1 MKGWS
6 QFQEQWSQ
14 QSQQFSQRLLDRHLR
29 LGITGLSGA
38 GKTAFITSLVQQLT
52 GPVSEVQLPFFSP
65 IRQHRYLGGKLQ
77 TQQAMQTPRFPLEQN
92 LQQLQHGKWPVSTT
106 SWSQLSLSLRYRPAA
121 GLAAKFVDFRELQ
134 LDIVDYPGEWLLDLP
149 MLQQDYRQ
157 WCEFSWQLFAKPHR
171 VGIAEAFQEVLA
183 ATDVDDDSELQMQR
197 LTDRYADLLQ
207 QFRVKAKGCLLQPGR
222 LLLPGDLAG
231 TPLLQLFPL
240 LPSQLATPSR
250 LLQRLERHYQS
261 YQRYVVTPFYQQYFA
276 SLDRQ
281 VVLVDCLSALNGG
294 YDVLQ
299 ELQQALMLVLQSFHY
314 GPSGWLARLFKPKIG
329 KVLFA
334 ASKADQLTPEQHKN
348 LTLLLQ
354 QLLQQPLQDSRFQ
367 YCQSEAMALA
377 AVVTTDVGQVQTP
390 QGVVPCLQGISAQT
404 GIKQTIFPGEVPMS
418 MPSPRLFDHHAFA
431 FPDFLPK
438 QLAPQQ
444 LLPHLRLDQALE
456 FLLGDKLQ

>member
-1 MKGWS
+1 MKGWDKLH
-6 QFQEQWSQ
+6 EQWSQ
-14 QSQQFSQRLLDRHLR
+14 QTQQFSQRLLDRHLR

-52 GPVSEVQLPFFSP
+52 GPVLEVQLPFFSP
-65 IRQHRYLGGKLQ
+65 LRQQRYLGGKLQ
-77 TQQAMQTPRFPLEQN
+77 ANPAMQTPRFPFELN
-92 LQQLQHGKWPVSTT
+92 LQQLQHGQWPVSTT
-106 SWSQLSLSLRYRPAA
+106 SWSQLSLSLRYKPAS
-121 GLAAKFVDFRELQ
+121 GFAAKFTDYRELQ

-149 MLQQDYRQ
+149 MLQQDYQQ

-171 VGIAEAFQEVLA
+171 AELAQRFQALLT
-183 ATDVDDDSELQMQR
+183 ATDLNDDSELQIQQ
-197 LTDRYADLLQ
+197 LTEQYADLLQ
-207 QFRVKAKGCLLQPGR
+207 QFRAEAKACLLQPGR
-222 LLLPGDLAG
+222 LVLPGELAG

-240 LPSQLATPSR
+240 LPNQLAQPSK
-250 LLQRLERHYQS
+250 LLQRLQRHFQS
-261 YQRYVVTPFYQQYFA
+261 YQQLVVTPFYQQYFA

-281 VVLVDCLSALNGG
+281 VVLVDCLSALNAG

-299 ELQQALMLVLQSFHY
+299 ELQQALMLILQSFQY
-314 GPSGWLARLFKPKIG
+314 GPSGWLQRIFNPKIS

-377 AVVTTDVGQVQTP
+377 AVVTTDVGQVQTAE
-390 QGVVPCLQGISAQT
+390 GMLPCLQGISAKS
-404 GIKQTIFPGEVPMS
+404 GAMQTIFPGEVPMS
-418 MPSPRLFDHHAFA
+418 MPSQRLFEHHAFA
-431 FPDFLPK
+431 FPDFLPRP
-438 QLAPQQ
+438 LAPQQ
-444 LLPHLRLDQALE
+444 LLPQLRLDQALE

>member
-1 MKGWS
+1 MKGWAKLH
-6 QFQEQWSQ
+6 EQWSQ

-52 GPVSEVQLPFFSP
+52 GPITEVQLPFFSP
-65 IRQHRYLGGKLQ
+65 LRQQRYLGGRLQ
-77 TQQAMQTPRFPLEQN
+77 AQQAMQTPRFPFEQN
-92 LQQLQHGKWPVSTT
+92 LQQLQLGKWPVSTT
-106 SWSQLSLSLRYRPAA
+106 SWSQLSLALRYKPAS
-121 GLAAKFVDFRELQ
+121 GLAARLTDFRELQ

-149 MLQQDYRQ
+149 MLRQDYQQ
-157 WCEFSWQLFAKPHR
+157 WCEFSWQLFEKPHR
-171 VGIAEAFQEVLA
+171 VAIARAFQDLLA
-183 ATDVDDDSELQMQR
+183 TTDLDDDSELQIQR
-197 LTDRYADLLQ
+197 LTDRYAALLQ
-207 QFRVKAKGCLLQPGR
+207 QFRIEAKACLLQPGR

-240 LPSQLATPSR
+240 LPSQLAKPSK
-250 LLQRLERHYQS
+250 LLQRLQRHYQS
-261 YQRYVVTPFYQQYFA
+261 YQQLVVTPFYQQYFA

-281 VVLVDCLSALNGG
+281 VVLVDCLSALNAG
-294 YDVLQ
+294 YHVLQ
-299 ELQQALMLVLQSFHY
+299 ELQQALMLILQSFHY
-314 GPSGWLARLFKPKIG
+314 GPASWLQRLFNPKIS

-367 YCQSEAMALA
+367 FCQSEAMALA
-377 AVVTTDVGQVQTP
+377 AVVTTEVGQVKTP
-390 QGVVPCLQGISAQT
+390 EGLVPCLQGISARS
-404 GIKQTIFPGEVPMS
+404 GERQTIFPGEVPMS
-418 MPSPRLFDHHAFA
+418 MPSPLLFEHHAFA

-438 QLAPQQ
+438 VLAPQQ
-444 LLPHLRLDQALE
+444 ILPQLRLDQALE